1 MTTQQHYQ
9 PQSDTAINGNTH
21 APSLADV
28 MATGQVWQGRHWEPD
43 QAESQTTG
51 FRELDR
57 LLGGGWLRGAL
68 TEVLFEQAGMGEM
81 RLLVPAL
88 AELSRQN
95 RWLMLLAPPMMPN
108 ATALEAA
115 GVDTS
120 KLLIVRPE
128 SVRDQL
134 WTLEESLRSGTCSA
148 VLAWPEG
155 LNQAQTRRLQL
166 AAEAGQCLG
175 VLFRPASQAAQPS
188 TAAVR
193 LQLQAGPRGTQVDLR
208 KRRGRVQTTE
218 EQLELN
224 LDALTNPYRPAGN
237 AAASAA
243 VIQGPWGHTP
253 PH

>member
-1 MTTQQHYQ
+1 MTTQHYQ
-9 PQSDTAINGNTH
+9 PQADTAMTRNAKN
-21 APSLADV
+21 PSLAEV
-28 MATGQVWQGRHWEPD
+28 MATGQVWQGRHWEPGRED
-43 QAESQTTG
+43 SLASG
-51 FRELDR
+51 YRELDR

-120 KLLIVRPE
+120 KLLIVRPD

-175 VLFRPASQAAQPS
+175 VLFRPISQATQPS

-193 LQLQAGPRGTQVDLR
+193 LQLQAGPRGTRVDLR
-208 KRRGRVQTTE
+208 KHRGRVQTTE

-224 LDALTNPYRPAGN
+224 LDALTDPYRPTSN
-237 AAASAA
+237 AASAA
-243 VIQGPWGHTP
+243 VIRGPWGQTP
-253 PH
+253 PQ